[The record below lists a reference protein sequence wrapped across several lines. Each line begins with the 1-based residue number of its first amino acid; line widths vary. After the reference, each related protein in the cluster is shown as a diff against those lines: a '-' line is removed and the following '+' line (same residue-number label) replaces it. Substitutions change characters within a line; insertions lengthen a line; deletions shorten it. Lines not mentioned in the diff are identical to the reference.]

1 MGNDGTVMTPYL
13 VQSVIGSDLSVIDP
27 ATPEAMS
34 QAVDGRVAEE
44 LTAMMVDVVDKGTGR
59 PARID
64 GVKVAGKTGTA
75 DHADGEAPH
84 AWFTGFAPAD
94 DPRIAVAVV
103 VEKGG
108 NAGSEAAGG
117 STAGPIARAMML
129 PVVRP

>member
-1 MGNDGTVMTPYL
+1 
-13 VQSVIGSDLSVIDP
+13 
-27 ATPEAMS
+27 
-34 QAVDGRVAEE
+34 
-44 LTAMMVDVVDKGTGR
+44 MMIDVVEQGTGR

-75 DHADGEAPH
+75 DHAKGEAPH

-94 DPRIAVAVV
+94 DPKIAVAVV
-103 VEKGG
+103 VERGG

-129 PVVRP
+129 PVVKP